1 MDQNEVRAT
10 LKSLFPPG
18 DEELYAWDNPEA
30 YVSRELE
37 AVTTAVRVKGTSAI
51 ERVRQEFRPQAST
64 EKAADWE
71 RIFGLSQSRTS
82 GYGTLEARRAQIVAR
97 WRESGASTLPHI
109 QAALAA
115 VLGYPPQ
122 ILEHSRSQMTA
133 QHTYPFPNTPLLVP
147 PFATAR
153 ASVRIADNA
162 PVSKG
167 GARLTLVAT
176 VPPRRTLR
184 LSLFGPAG
192 ASASWVTSAALSAG
206 PRTLVFYGR
215 DFVGTDSD
223 GLWTVTVFNP
233 SATPA
238 RIESGSLFVEGIGRA
253 RSGAEGLGANIF
265 EWTVLVDPARL
276 GPNADLDFARQLV
289 ARWNPAHCRGYLSLM
304 SSSGSPYAVF
314 DDPNTRFDAST
325 WAP

>member
-1 MDQNEVRAT
+1 MDQNQVRAT
-10 LKSLFPPG
+10 VKSLFPPG
-18 DEELYAWDNPEA
+18 DEELYAWDNPDS

-37 AVTTAVRVKGTSAI
+37 GVTTAVRVKGTSAV

-71 RIFGLSQSRTS
+71 RVFGMSQSRTS
-82 GYGTLEARRAQIVAR
+82 VYGALEGRRAQIVAR

-115 VLGYPPQ
+115 VLGYAPK

-133 QHTYPFPNTPLLVP
+133 QHTYPLPNTPLLIP

-162 PVSKG
+162 PVSQG
-167 GARLTLVAT
+167 GARLTLVVT
-176 VPPRRTLR
+176 TQSRRTLR

-192 ASASWVTSAALSAG
+192 ASTSFVTSAGVSGG
-206 PRTLVFYGR
+206 PRTLVLYGR
-215 DFVGTDSD
+215 GFAGTAAD
-223 GLWTVTVFNP
+223 GLWTLTLFNP
-233 SATPA
+233 SSSPA
-238 RIESGSLFVEGIGRA
+238 RVEAGSLFVEGIGRA
-253 RSGAEGLGANIF
+253 QSGAEGLGANIF

-289 ARWNPAHCRGYLSLM
+289 ARWNPAHCRGYLALM
-304 SSSGSPYAVF
+304 ASSGSPYAVF
-314 DDPNTRFDAST
+314 DDPNSKFDAST